1 MSAANTRGKSLLKPV
16 NGFTLS
22 SSFPYSMERYR
33 TGPFFVFFGLM
44 SSAKRLK
51 AISPANTRGPIR
63 NVLPLFLMIVAFWLA
78 GASPVKAFQSEKKD
92 TESTAGVTFTSIPTA
107 ADSMAAKKQQAATV
121 KAAAPKSVAA
131 DEKPKTLWEIFIAG
145 FLGGFAAFLMPCI
158 YPMLPLTVSF
168 FTKKAGSRSRAVLQ
182 SLIYGLSIIVIY
194 VFLGFVITLLFGP
207 SALNALATNGIFNFF
222 FFLLLVVFGISF
234 LGAFEITLPSSLANK
249 LDENSDKGGL
259 IGIFFMASTLVVVSF
274 SCTGPIIGSVLVEA
288 ATKGERLGPA
298 IGMFGFSLALALPF
312 TLFALFPS
320 ALKSLPKSGGWLNS
334 VKVVL
339 GFIEIA
345 FALKFLSN
353 VDLAYHWNLFDRE
366 IFLSLWIAIGVLMGL
381 YLIGKIK
388 FAHDSE
394 LTHLSIP
401 RTFISIIVFAFV
413 IYMIPG
419 LWGAPLKSISAFLP
433 PLSTQ
438 DFDLSA
444 GVGTAATAPVNAS
457 TIKTKKYEELFKRLP
472 KVKGIDDWYDY
483 DQAVEVSKQLHK
495 PILIDFTGW
504 NCVNCRKMESNVLPN
519 PEVLQRL
526 QNDFVVL
533 QLVIDDKT
541 ELPAN
546 EQFKSALTG
555 KNISTLGGK
564 WLDLEESKYNSNA
577 QPLYVIINEKGQT
590 LVTPQGASDIET
602 YKKYLD
608 SGIAAYKAL

>member
-1 MSAANTRGKSLLKPV
+1 MKYLIKRGLLSLVVLL
-16 NGFTLS
+16 GFMA
-22 SSFPYSMERYR
+22 F
-33 TGPFFVFFGLM
+33 TGGDTAFAQTD
-44 SSAKRLK
+44 SSA
-51 AISPANTRGPIR
+51 
-63 NVLPLFLMIVAFWLA
+63 
-78 GASPVKAFQSEKKD
+78 D
-92 TESTAGVTFTSIPTA
+92 TVSTADVQFTSIPTR
-107 ADSMAAKKQQAATV
+107 ADSINALKKHKDSVA
-121 KAAAPKSVAA
+121 KAAAKLPVAKPVER
-131 DEKPKTLWEIFIAG
+131 EKPQTLWQIFIAG

-168 FTKKAGSRSRAVLQ
+168 FTKKAGSRGKGIMQSVL
-182 SLIYGLSIIVIY
+182 YGLSIIFIY
-194 VFLGFVITLLFGP
+194 VFVGLIITLAFGP
-207 SALNALATNGIFNFF
+207 DALNALATNGIFNFL
-222 FFLLLVVFGISF
+222 FFLLLLLFGISF

-249 LDENSDKGGL
+249 LDQNSDRGGL
-259 IGIFFMASTLVVVSF
+259 AGIFFMASTLVVVSF

-298 IGMFGFSLALALPF
+298 VGMFGFALALALPF

-353 VDLAYHWNLFDRE
+353 VDLAYHWNWFDRE
-366 IFLSLWIAIGVLMGL
+366 VFLSLWIAIGLLMGL

-394 LTHLSIP
+394 LTYLSVP
-401 RTFISIIVFAFV
+401 RTFISIVVFAFV
-413 IYMIPG
+413 VYMIPG

-438 DFDLSA
+438 DFDLSS
-444 GVGTAATAPVNAS
+444 GVGAAPAAVNQS
-457 TIKTKKYEELFKRLP
+457 SIKVKKYEDVFKRMP

-483 DQAVEVSKQLHK
+483 DQAIEVSKELHK

-504 NCVNCRKMESNVLPN
+504 NCVNCRRMEANVFPD
-519 PEVLQRL
+519 PEVLSRL

-541 ELPAN
+541 EIPVS
-546 EQFKSALTG
+546 EQTRSELTG
-555 KNISTLGGK
+555 KPLTTLGAK
-564 WLDLEESKYNSNA
+564 WIDLEINKYNSNA
-577 QPLYVIINEKGQT
+577 QPFYVIINEKGET
-590 LVTPQGASDIET
+590 LVPPQGANFNIAE
-602 YKKYLD
+602 YAAYLD
-608 SGIAAYKAL
+608 SGIAAYKRGK